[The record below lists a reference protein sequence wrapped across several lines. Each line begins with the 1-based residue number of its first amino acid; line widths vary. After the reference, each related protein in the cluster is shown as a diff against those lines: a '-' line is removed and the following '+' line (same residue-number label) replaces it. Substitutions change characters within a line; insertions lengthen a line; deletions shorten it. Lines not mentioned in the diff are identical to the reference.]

1 MSQETENKNYCCFCG
16 DEISMNSQ
24 ACGYCSRKV
33 SYSVIRNPYCQDIS
47 DDDDTVIDE
56 DTLSDDDNKEI
67 NNLVE
72 ENYSY
77 ENIKE
82 IDATEAMNI
91 ISKKKKNISTT
102 MELVELAKYNY
113 KSEIIKILSQNL

>member
-33 SYSVIRNPYCQDIS
+33 SYSVIRNPYSCQDIS

-56 DTLSDDDNKEI
+56 DISSDDKEM
-67 NNLVE
+67 NTLVE
-72 ENYSY
+72 EDYIY

-82 IDATEAMNI
+82 INATEAMNI

-113 KSEIIKILSQNL
+113 KSEVIKILSQNC